1 MDLRAGHPTTRS
13 SSSDWKNGPIPSN
26 RRYPRLPSR
35 SFYYSG
41 NSKDICRTY
50 WRTGGVPSTRQLAE
64 RSHFTKYYE
73 NMEGEN
79 RIPSDA
85 GRGRR
90 GTQENKVRWTQPS
103 GEPTNRGCETYID
116 DLYGRRSD
124 RSISGFCHSSAQNH
138 KVISMSQNCP
148 HTLQSCPVG
157 QQPYHWIGEKAAFLV
172 TWTAELL

>member
-1 MDLRAGHPTTRS
+1 MWRFSVFSSAPQSGASKVVILLNLELWNLLVRLIYSDRSLLVILDPLEKKHTHTQITNGNVEWSPMRGHSKFRS
-13 SSSDWKNGPIPSN
+13 THA
-26 RRYPRLPSR
+26 RLPLLKA
-35 SFYYSG
+35 SG
-41 NSKDICRTY
+41 
-50 WRTGGVPSTRQLAE
+50 
-64 RSHFTKYYE
+64 
-73 NMEGEN
+73 GEKKKN
-79 RIPSDA
+79 
-85 GRGRR
+85 
-90 GTQENKVRWTQPS
+90 
-103 GEPTNRGCETYID
+103 TNRGCETYID